1 MSFIIKK
8 GEVMDREE
16 GIKDYIMKFYY
27 ACLLYAIIGFSW
39 GSIMGGVEQ
48 FRNFVQAGA
57 GGPSDLIVLG
67 HTHINL
73 LGWVEMAI
81 FGTIYYVV
89 PRLYNSP
96 LYSYKLMKIHF
107 WTHNIGL
114 VGMVL
119 CFSIAGYKGG
129 MILLHGNVADI
140 KPVEVPYME
149 LVGVFGM
156 MVLLANFIFAYNI
169 YNSVQV
175 AKGRKS
181 LPSEEGVL
189 ITARASARAG
199 ESV

>member
-1 MSFIIKK
+1 M
-8 GEVMDREE
+8 GREMA
-16 GIKDYIMKFYY
+16 IKDYTMKFYY

-48 FRNFVQAGA
+48 FRTFVQAGA

-89 PRLYNSP
+89 PRLYQCP
-96 LYSYKLMKIHF
+96 LYSYRLMRIHF

-119 CFSIAGYKGG
+119 AFSIAGYKGG
-129 MILLHGNVADI
+129 MILLHGNVANI
-140 KPVEVPYME
+140 KPVETPYME
-149 LVGVFGM
+149 MVGMFGM
-156 MVLLANFIFAYNI
+156 LVLFANFVFAYNI
-169 YNSVQV
+169 YNTVQV
-175 AKGRKS
+175 AKGKKQI
-181 LPSEEGVL
+181 PVSERENDKVPVFE
-189 ITARASARAG
+189 AAM
-199 ESV
+199 

>member
-1 MSFIIKK
+1 
-8 GEVMDREE
+8 
-16 GIKDYIMKFYY
+16 
-27 ACLLYAIIGFSW
+27 
-39 GSIMGGVEQ
+39 
-48 FRNFVQAGA
+48 
-57 GGPSDLIVLG
+57 
-67 HTHINL
+67 
-73 LGWVEMAI
+73 
-81 FGTIYYVV
+81 
-89 PRLYNSP
+89 
-96 LYSYKLMKIHF
+96 
-107 WTHNIGL
+107 
-114 VGMVL
+114 
-119 CFSIAGYKGG
+119 GG

>member
-1 MSFIIKK
+1 MT
-8 GEVMDREE
+8 REE

-39 GSIMGGVEQ
+39 GAVMGGVET

-81 FGTIYYVV
+81 FGSMYYIV
-89 PRLYNSP
+89 PLLFKGP
-96 LYSYKLMKIHF
+96 LYSYRLLKIHF
-107 WTHNIGL
+107 WMHNISL

-119 CFSIAGYKGG
+119 AFCIAGYKGG

-140 KPVEVPYME
+140 KPVEAPYME
-149 LVGVFGM
+149 MVGIFGM
-156 MVLLANFIFAYNI
+156 FVLLANIIFAYNI
-169 YNSVQV
+169 YMTVQV
-175 AKGRKS
+175 AKGRKN
-181 LPSEEGVL
+181 LPLSEREEKSDVVL
-189 ITARASARAG
+189 GAVPTYPSGQVRQ
-199 ESV
+199 

>member
-1 MSFIIKK
+1 MT
-8 GEVMDREE
+8 REE

-39 GSIMGGVEQ
+39 GAVMGGVES

-81 FGTIYYVV
+81 FGSMYYIV
-89 PRLYNSP
+89 PLLFKGP
-96 LYSYKLMKIHF
+96 LYSYRLLKIHF
-107 WTHNIGL
+107 WMHNISL

-119 CFSIAGYKGG
+119 AFCIAGYKGG

-140 KPVEVPYME
+140 KPVEAPYME
-149 LVGVFGM
+149 MVGVFGM
-156 MVLLANFIFAYNI
+156 FVLLANIIFAYNI
-169 YNSVQV
+169 YMTVQV
-175 AKGRKS
+175 AKGRKN
-181 LPSEEGVL
+181 LPLSEREEKSDVVL
-189 ITARASARAG
+189 GAVPTYPAG
-199 ESV
+199 QVRQ